1 LKSTIDASG
10 LRTMEGSRRNEME
23 EVAMANSVS
32 PGLRPFYFIVVL
44 WGERFRDYFLDFC
57 LPSLLSP
64 NNIPALDT
72 RRGSKFLICSTPE
85 DWSAMERTAIF
96 GVLKRYV
103 EPVLV
108 EIPLPEPGRSG
119 CEHMGIGHKKAM
131 DLAFRNKAYGVLV
144 TPDYMMSDG
153 SIAALERHAA
163 SGKRLVL
170 VAALRFGEEPL
181 FENLASL
188 GVIEP
193 GRRLSAQG
201 APLVVSGRQ
210 LVAAGIRSFHSEVI
224 RYGWESPCFSDFPAA
239 CWWPVPGGDG
249 IVVHSMSWG
258 ALLMDYA
265 SLDDHDTTC
274 LEKWTFDGDYLY
286 NNFGTRMSDIH
297 VVTDSDEIMQASWA
311 PLSDRALPLDRI
323 PSRNGFWGEM
333 VKGGILRNTVLSKVF
348 DPLKRRLLFVPVCWH
363 SRPLSPAWQDAERK
377 TRKTLRRYLF
387 DVEASLSE
395 AGGEGSA
402 GVHFLLMHVRRV
414 GVEALAGLLR
424 VIGFVIRAVGV
435 TLEQFRYTD
444 RMIAVAKRAL
454 RGDVVAWKR
463 IFRRIRVFGR
473 IVRAMPVEND

>member
-1 LKSTIDASG
+1 M
-10 LRTMEGSRRNEME
+10 R
-23 EVAMANSVS
+23 S
-32 PGLRPFYFIVVL
+32 PGGSGEMTGSAAPRLRPFYFIVVL

-311 PLSDRALPLDRI
+311 PLSDRAQDLTPI
-323 PSRNGFWGEM
+323 PARDGSFWGELA
-333 VKGGILRNTVLSKVF
+333 KGAILRNTVLSNVF
-348 DPLKRRLLFVPVCWH
+348 DPLKRRLLFVPVRWH
-363 SRPLSPAWQDAERK
+363 SRPLSPAWRRTECR
-377 TRKTLRRYLF
+377 TRKTLRRHLF
-387 DVEASLSE
+387 DVEASFRNWTTLRRWL
-395 AGGEGSA
+395 
-402 GVHFLLMHVRRV
+402 FRPYDMHVWRWLHRV
-414 GVEALAGLLR
+414 LAYHKTWRDLCHRTVLR
-424 VIGFVIRAVGV
+424 AARFGARNVAYVG
-435 TLEQFRYTD
+435 EQFRYRD
-444 RMIAVAKRAL
+444 RMIEMTKRAL
-454 RGDVVAWKR
+454 HGDIAAQKR
-463 IFRRIRVFGR
+463 IVRRIRLFSRTLV
-473 IVRAMPVEND
+473 ALPVEGD